1 MSQQDL
7 HTLFALDCGATNWR
21 LARIVYKSESS
32 GYRAIGEPQPAP
44 LSSFIDRRLPAIIQ
58 LNKQGDA
65 IESIGEIAQ
74 QALEVEE
81 HRERVRDH
89 FKPCIGAHLATDP
102 LPHQKRFTHVE
113 AIQYTRML
121 FNRVAKQLRDEKWH
135 GMPFDSRVSLTL
147 AYPVHW
153 GHDHNGVILEEFRQ
167 CVLSCLDE
175 TFHGQVR
182 FVAEPEGAMLSLSKS
197 QVLAASEKQ
206 GVTLIADI
214 GGSTTDIIAGR
225 WDADAAR
232 FDLLGRYGEP
242 HGGGLYDA
250 ELAKHLADEI
260 GIPASSL
267 ADDPSLMLSIR
278 ESARRIKE
286 SLSRRLLDP
295 GTTLD
300 EVQRTITLISQ
311 GGDVFRRTVRINEDV
326 FILVTR
332 ELNEAFKTL
341 VENCLTSIKLMEEDI
356 SQVVLVGGGSL
367 LFSIIRHMRDRFGS
381 ASVVLA
387 DNPEEIIVKG
397 VALELGESLKPR
409 LQIAPSVPDSV
420 EVLETEDSG
429 TEIVSSEMEDGIPVD
444 ADELKLCP
452 ACGASVRQG
461 IRYCEECGTD
471 LQEEELRFQ
480 ETAAADPAPQSTCPL
495 CGEAVREGTKF
506 CEACGEKLNQ

>member
-1 MSQQDL
+1 
-7 HTLFALDCGATNWR
+7 
-21 LARIVYKSESS
+21 
-32 GYRAIGEPQPAP
+32 
-44 LSSFIDRRLPAIIQ
+44 
-58 LNKQGDA
+58 
-65 IESIGEIAQ
+65 
-74 QALEVEE
+74 
-81 HRERVRDH
+81 
-89 FKPCIGAHLATDP
+89 
-102 LPHQKRFTHVE
+102 
-113 AIQYTRML
+113 
-121 FNRVAKQLRDEKWH
+121 
-135 GMPFDSRVSLTL
+135 
-147 AYPVHW
+147 
-153 GHDHNGVILEEFRQ
+153 
-167 CVLSCLDE
+167 
-175 TFHGQVR
+175 
-182 FVAEPEGAMLSLSKS
+182 
-197 QVLAASEKQ
+197 
-206 GVTLIADI
+206 
-214 GGSTTDIIAGR
+214 
-225 WDADAAR
+225 
-232 FDLLGRYGEP
+232 
-242 HGGGLYDA
+242 
-250 ELAKHLADEI
+250 
-260 GIPASSL
+260 
-267 ADDPSLMLSIR
+267 
-278 ESARRIKE
+278 
-286 SLSRRLLDP
+286 
-295 GTTLD
+295 
-300 EVQRTITLISQ
+300 
-311 GGDVFRRTVRINEDV
+311 VRINEDV